1 MDSITERIRR
11 SLTLKVIL
19 SIVLLTSV
27 VLGLVGTTLFARI
40 SAGIKEEKV
49 NSAISEAVYTIYFA
63 QTRLLASSRTDSEL
77 QRTAKEIVNS
87 QAIGSD
93 ISSREII

>member
-49 NSAISEAVYTIYFA
+49 DSAISEAV
-63 QTRLLASSRTDSEL
+63 
-77 QRTAKEIVNS
+77 
-87 QAIGSD
+87 
-93 ISSREII
+93 